1 MDILQ
6 ALLSFSHLI
15 KMLHTILPRVPYH
28 YISQCLLRVLLHLYG
43 AVTPRQLKMVLPVKK
58 KKNCIDIISEIL
70 NLEGH
75 VNHCNGSKVTMILLK
90 GLK

>member
-1 MDILQ
+1 MFVKGSLASVWRRHAQ
-6 ALLSFSHLI
+6 TI
-15 KMLHTILPRVPYH
+15 KNGAS
-28 YISQCLLRVLLHLYG
+28 SQ
-43 AVTPRQLKMVLPVKK
+43 

-75 VNHCNGSKVTMILLK
+75 VNHCIGSKVTMILLK